1 MEEGTP
7 GAVAETVELA
17 TIGLPR
23 LVFALLRQRFSGVV
37 VLTQEDAASG
47 GQRTVWFQGGM
58 PIFTDWV
65 SPPDTLGQILVDTG
79 QITGEERDRAVTALA
94 DAPAHERFG
103 HYLVR
108 RRLLTTAQLRKAL
121 RVQCARKLVH
131 CFALRRG
138 VVTVTPGE
146 AGPIDEHTLGAQ
158 VNALELI
165 FAGVSKHYDW
175 PRIAAEMG
183 PAAEAPLRLR
193 SSLGRYRPH
202 FHFSGPDEALLAAFT
217 PSATIAEAAARTGQ
231 SHERAAQ
238 VAHTLWACQML
249 KPTAALRDPVTVE
262 LPTRPDLTSR
272 PSGPEQPSRPSGPE
286 QTSRPSGPE
295 PPSRPSS
302 PEQAD
307 DRPTEPVRK
316 ASIGAGPISPE
327 RISEFAAELQRIESA
342 VASGAHAFDLLGLPR
357 TAERPQIRAAW
368 HALSRRFHP
377 DALHHSELGHLRE
390 RSEAVFASLNE
401 AYQILN
407 DPAQR
412 EELVALLRAGM
423 RPGTGPHT
431 PVPTPQAILESDV
444 AMREADTLLRVG
456 NFERALERYHKAAS
470 LSPDE
475 VEPQVA
481 IAWCEYQRSPDRVGR
496 HEATRTVLLQ
506 LLKVQPRSARAHYY
520 LGLLHLH
527 AGEDDAALA
536 SFAAALELEPEMID
550 AKRQV
555 HAIELRRKA
564 PQDPPRRGRLFGGR

>member
-37 VLTQEDAASG
+37 VLTQEDAAST

-79 QITGEERDRAVTALA
+79 QITAEERDRAVAAVTA
-94 DAPAHERFG
+94 APAHERFG

-131 CFALRRG
+131 CFVLRRG

-202 FHFSGPDEALLAAFT
+202 FHFSSADEALLAAFT

-231 SHERAAQ
+231 PHERAAQ

-249 KPTAALRDPVTVE
+249 KPTAALREPATVE
-262 LPTRPDLTSR
+262 LPTRDQPPRPSGPDLTSH
-272 PSGPEQPSRPSGPE
+272 PSGP
-286 QTSRPSGPE
+286 
-295 PPSRPSS
+295 SS
-302 PEQAD
+302 PDQAD
-307 DRPTEPVRK
+307 DPRPTEHVRK
-316 ASIGAGPISPE
+316 ASFGAGPISPE
-327 RISEFAAELQRIESA
+327 SVADFAAELLRVEAA

-401 AYQILN
+401 AYQILS

-527 AGEDDAALA
+527 AGEDEAALT

>member
-1 MEEGTP
+1 
-7 GAVAETVELA
+7 
-17 TIGLPR
+17 
-23 LVFALLRQRFSGVV
+23 
-37 VLTQEDAASG
+37 
-47 GQRTVWFQGGM
+47 
-58 PIFTDWV
+58 
-65 SPPDTLGQILVDTG
+65 
-79 QITGEERDRAVTALA
+79 
-94 DAPAHERFG
+94 
-103 HYLVR
+103 
-108 RRLLTTAQLRKAL
+108 
-121 RVQCARKLVH
+121 
-131 CFALRRG
+131 
-138 VVTVTPGE
+138 
-146 AGPIDEHTLGAQ
+146 
-158 VNALELI
+158 
-165 FAGVSKHYDW
+165 
-175 PRIAAEMG
+175 MG

-231 SHERAAQ
+231 SQERAAQ

-249 KPTAALRDPVTVE
+249 KPTAALRDPATVE
-262 LPTRPDLTSR
+262 LPTRASDPASR
-272 PSGPEQPSRPSGPE
+272 PSGPDQASRPSGPD
-286 QTSRPSGPE
+286 P
-295 PPSRPSS
+295 
-302 PEQAD
+302 AD

-401 AYQILN
+401 AYQILS

-496 HEATRTVLLQ
+496 HEATRTVLLAIIKGAAAQ
-506 LLKVQPRSARAHYY
+506 RPGPLLPRP
-520 LGLLHLH
+520 
-527 AGEDDAALA
+527 AALA
-536 SFAAALELEPEMID
+536 
-550 AKRQV
+550 R
-555 HAIELRRKA
+555 
-564 PQDPPRRGRLFGGR
+564 RRGRGGAGLVRRGPRARAGDDRRQASGPRDRAAPQGPAGPASSRAPVRRALTHSGPRGREAYSP

>member
-37 VLTQEDAASG
+37 TLTQDGPAG
-47 GQRTVWFQGGM
+47 GPRTVWFQGGM

-65 SPPDTLGQILVDTG
+65 SAPDTLGQILVDTG
-79 QITGEERDRAVTALA
+79 QITAEERDRAVTAVA
-94 DAPAHERFG
+94 AAPTHERFG

-131 CFALRRG
+131 CFALRSG
-138 VVTVTPGE
+138 TVTVTPGE
-146 AGPIDEHTLGAQ
+146 TGPIDEHTLGAQ

-165 FAGVSKHYDW
+165 FAGVSTHYAW
-175 PRIAAEMG
+175 ARIAAEMG
-183 PAAEAPLRLR
+183 PAVEAPLRLR

-202 FHFSGPDEALLAAFT
+202 FHFSTADEALLAAFN
-217 PSATIAEAAARTGQ
+217 PSATIAEAAERTGQ
-231 SHERAAQ
+231 PRERAAQ

-249 KPTAALRDPVTVE
+249 KPVAAVRE
-262 LPTRPDLTSR
+262 SATS
-272 PSGPEQPSRPSGPE
+272 
-286 QTSRPSGPE
+286 E
-295 PPSRPSS
+295 P
-302 PEQAD
+302 AD
-307 DRPTEPVRK
+307 ADREPVRK
-316 ASIGAGPISPE
+316 TSIGAGDISPE
-327 RISEFAAELQRIESA
+327 RVAEFTAELERIEVA
-342 VASGAHAFDLLGLPR
+342 VGAGAHAFDLLGLPR

-368 HALSRRFHP
+368 HGLSRRFHP
-377 DALHHSELGHLRE
+377 DALHHQELGHLRE
-390 RSEAVFASLNE
+390 RSQAVFASLNE
-401 AYQILN
+401 AYQILS

-412 EELVALLRAGM
+412 DALVTLLRAGM

-431 PVPTPQAILESDV
+431 PVPTPQAILESEV

-456 NFERALERYHKAAS
+456 NFDRALERYIRAS
-470 LSPDE
+470 TLSPDE

-481 IAWCEYQRSPDRVGR
+481 IAWCEYQRAADK
-496 HEATRTVLLQ
+496 EARRDHTRSALIQ
-506 LLKVQPRSARAHYY
+506 LLKNQPRCPRAHYY
-520 LGLLHLH
+520 LGLLHVH

-536 SFAAALELEPEMID
+536 AFAAALEQEPEMID

-555 HAIELRRKA
+555 HAIELRRQ
-564 PQDPPRRGRLFGGR
+564 PPPEPPRRGLFR

>member
-37 VLTQEDAASG
+37 VLNQEDTSSG

-79 QITGEERDRAVTALA
+79 QITSEERDRAVAALA
-94 DAPAHERFG
+94 AAPAHERFG

-165 FAGVSKHYDW
+165 FAGISKHYDW
-175 PRIAAEMG
+175 PRISAEMG
-183 PAAEAPLRLR
+183 LAAEAPLRLR

-202 FHFSGPDEALLAAFT
+202 FHFSTADEALLTAFT

-249 KPTAALRDPVTVE
+249 KPTAALREPATIE
-262 LPTRPDLTSR
+262 LPTRADA
-272 PSGPEQPSRPSGPE
+272 
-286 QTSRPSGPE
+286 
-295 PPSRPSS
+295 
-302 PEQAD
+302 AD
-307 DRPTEPVRK
+307 DTRPGEHVRK
-316 ASIGAGPISPE
+316 TSIGAGPISPE
-327 RISEFAAELQRIESA
+327 RIAEFAAELQRIESA

-377 DALHHSELGHLRE
+377 DALHHTELGHLRE
-390 RSEAVFASLNE
+390 RSEAIFASLNE

-412 EELVALLRAGM
+412 DELVALLRAGV
-423 RPGTGPHT
+423 RPGSGPQA

-481 IAWCEYQRSPDRVGR
+481 IAWCEYQRSPERVGR

-520 LGLLHLH
+520 HGLLHLH

-555 HAIELRRKA
+555 HAIELRRKT

>member
-94 DAPAHERFG
+94 SAPAHERFG

-231 SHERAAQ
+231 SQERAAQ

-249 KPTAALRDPVTVE
+249 KPTAALRDPATVE
-262 LPTRPDLTSR
+262 LPTRASDPASR
-272 PSGPEQPSRPSGPE
+272 PSGPDQASRPSGPD
-286 QTSRPSGPE
+286 P
-295 PPSRPSS
+295 
-302 PEQAD
+302 AD

-401 AYQILN
+401 AYQILS

-527 AGEDDAALA
+527 AGEDEAALA

>member
-1 MEEGTP
+1 MDEATP

-17 TIGLPR
+17 AIGLPR

-37 VLTQEDAASG
+37 TLAQDGPDG
-47 GQRTVWFQGGM
+47 GPRTVWFQGGM

-65 SPPDTLGQILVDTG
+65 SPPDSLGQILVDTG
-79 QITGEERDRAVTALA
+79 QITAEERDRAVAAVAAAAT
-94 DAPAHERFG
+94 HERFG

-131 CFALRRG
+131 CFALRSG
-138 VVTVTPGE
+138 SVLVTPGE

-165 FAGVSKHYDW
+165 FAGVSTHYDW
-175 PRIAAEMG
+175 ARIAGEMG
-183 PAAEAPLRLR
+183 PAIDAPLRLR

-202 FHFSGPDEALLAAFT
+202 FHFSPADEALLAAFS
-217 PSATIAEAAARTGQ
+217 PSATIAEAAERTAQ
-231 SHERAAQ
+231 PRERAAQ

-249 KPTAALRDPVTVE
+249 KPAAPLRDPATGE
-262 LPTRPDLTSR
+262 H
-272 PSGPEQPSRPSGPE
+272 PE
-286 QTSRPSGPE
+286 
-295 PPSRPSS
+295 
-302 PEQAD
+302 
-307 DRPTEPVRK
+307 TEPARK
-316 ASIGAGPISPE
+316 ASIGAGDISPE
-327 RISEFAAELQRIESA
+327 RVAEFTAELERIEAA

-368 HALSRRFHP
+368 HGLSRRFHP
-377 DALHHSELGHLRE
+377 DALHHHELGHLRE

-401 AYQILN
+401 AYQILS

-412 EELVALLRAGM
+412 EALVTLLRAGM
-423 RPGTGPHT
+423 RPGPSGLSSGPHA
-431 PVPTPQAILESDV
+431 PVPTPHAILESEV
-444 AMREADTLLRVG
+444 AMREADTALRLG
-456 NFERALERYHKAAS
+456 NFDRALERYQKAAS

-481 IAWCEYQRSPDRVGR
+481 VAWCEYQRASDKPARR
-496 HEATRTVLLQ
+496 EATRSALLQ
-506 LLKVQPRSARAHYY
+506 LLKTQPRCARAHYY
-520 LGLLHLH
+520 LGLLHVH
-527 AGEDDAALA
+527 AGEDEAALA
-536 SFAAALELEPEMID
+536 AFAAALEQEPEMID

-555 HAIELRRKA
+555 NAIELRRKP

>member
-37 VLTQEDAASG
+37 VLTQEDAGAAS

-79 QITGEERDRAVTALA
+79 QITGEERDRAVAA
-94 DAPAHERFG
+94 VSAAPAHERFG

-175 PRIAAEMG
+175 PRVVAEMS
-183 PAAEAPLRLR
+183 PAAEVPLRLR
-193 SSLGRYRPH
+193 SSLSRYRPH
-202 FHFSGPDEALLAAFT
+202 FHFSGADEALLAAFD
-217 PSATIAEAAARTGQ
+217 PCATIAEVAARTGQ
-231 SHERAAQ
+231 PLERAAQ

-249 KPTAALRDPVTVE
+249 KPTAALRDPVTAE
-262 LPTRPDLTSR
+262 L
-272 PSGPEQPSRPSGPE
+272 
-286 QTSRPSGPE
+286 
-295 PPSRPSS
+295 
-302 PEQAD
+302 
-307 DRPTEPVRK
+307 TEARLGEHVRK
-316 ASIGAGPISPE
+316 ASIGAGPVSPE
-327 RISEFAAELQRIESA
+327 RVAEFTAELERIEAA
-342 VASGAHAFDLLGLPR
+342 VARGAHAFDLLGLPR

-368 HALSRRFHP
+368 HGLSRRFHP
-377 DALHHSELGHLRE
+377 DALHHHELGHLRE

-401 AYQILN
+401 AYQILS

-423 RPGTGPHT
+423 RPGSGPHA

-456 NFERALERYHKAAS
+456 NFERALERYHRAAS

-475 VEPQVA
+475 IEPQVA
-481 IAWCEYQRSPDRVGR
+481 IAWCEYQRSQDKDARREP
-496 HEATRTVLLQ
+496 TRTVLLQ
-506 LLKVQPRSARAHYY
+506 LLKAQPRSARARYY
-520 LGLLHLH
+520 LGLLHVH
-527 AGEDDAALA
+527 AGEDDAALE

>member
-37 VLTQEDAASG
+37 MLTQDGPSG
-47 GQRTVWFQGGM
+47 GPRTVWFQGGM

-65 SPPDTLGQILVDTG
+65 SPSDTLGQILVDTG
-79 QITGEERDRAVTALA
+79 QMTNEERDRAVAAVTA
-94 DAPAHERFG
+94 APVHERFG

-121 RVQCARKLVH
+121 RIQCARKLVH
-131 CFALRRG
+131 CFALRSG

-165 FAGVSKHYDW
+165 FAGVATHYDW
-175 PRIAAEMG
+175 DRVAAEMG
-183 PAAEAPLRLR
+183 RAAEAPLRLR

-202 FHFSGPDEALLAAFT
+202 FHFSADDEALLAAFH
-217 PSATIAEAAARTGQ
+217 PSATIAEVAARAGQ
-231 SHERAAQ
+231 TIDRAAQ

-249 KPTAALRDPVTVE
+249 KPAAALRDPATGE
-262 LPTRPDLTSR
+262 H
-272 PSGPEQPSRPSGPE
+272 
-286 QTSRPSGPE
+286 
-295 PPSRPSS
+295 
-302 PEQAD
+302 AD
-307 DRPTEPVRK
+307 DRAPPGEPVRK

-327 RISEFAAELQRIESA
+327 RVAEFTAELTRIESS
-342 VASGAHAFDLLGLPR
+342 VAAGAHAFDLLGLPR

-368 HALSRRFHP
+368 HAFSRRFHP
-377 DALHHSELGHLRE
+377 DALHHQELGHLRE
-390 RSEAVFASLNE
+390 RSESVFASLNE
-401 AYQILN
+401 AYQILI

-412 EELVALLRAGM
+412 EELVTLLRAGM
-423 RPGTGPHT
+423 RPGSGPHA
-431 PVPTPQAILESDV
+431 PVPTPQAILGSDV

-456 NFERALERYHKAAS
+456 NFERALERYHRAAS

-481 IAWCEYQRSPDRVGR
+481 IAWCEYQRSNAKADRR
-496 HEATRTVLLQ
+496 DPTRAVLLQ
-506 LLKVQPRSARAHYY
+506 LLKIQPRCARAHYY

-527 AGEDDAALA
+527 GGEDDEALTAFAEALA
-536 SFAAALELEPEMID
+536 LEPEMID

-564 PQDPPRRGRLFGGR
+564 PQDPPRRGRLFGGRYSP